1 MTGSTTTTVRPMTG
15 ADAERVAFLSGE
27 LGYPATPDQ
36 IRARLLA
43 MEANP
48 ESSALV
54 ASDAEGRIQGWV
66 HVYGRRH
73 VESDGSAEIGGLVV
87 DPASRGLGIGRA
99 LLGAAESWA
108 RERGYGRVTLGSST
122 VRAEAHRFYER
133 LGYTIV
139 KTQYRLQKPIR

>member
-1 MTGSTTTTVRPMTG
+1 MQCFWGRRLASAALFILLAGPLSAQRPT
-15 ADAERVAFLSGE
+15 AQQAERLLQTRPDLAAQVRQRIITSG
-27 LGYPATPDQ
+27 LTPDQ

-99 LLGAAESWA
+99 LMGAAES
-108 RERGYGRVTLGSST
+108 RGP
-122 VRAEAHRFYER
+122 H
-133 LGYTIV
+133 
-139 KTQYRLQKPIR
+139 P